1 MSAVGP
7 KEDLSKTPSWIMVGF
22 VLGMIAVLGFQ
33 HEMQR
38 SAAQA
43 ADTVAKAPP
52 PPEPEPVSNVTKVT
66 DLPSLAV
73 IEAVFTEWGSYARWE
88 EERTEVALW
97 NSTTGEFSD
106 FFEVVRVAD
115 DLYFRSIMR
124 LTRPLTDAKPPLEAP
139 LRFTESAEEQEARR
153 AGRLRSEEG
162 SAPVGPWRET
172 PAPADALRPS
182 YLPPPAPA
190 VGEPRV

>member
-52 PPEPEPVSNVTKVT
+52 
-66 DLPSLAV
+66 A
-73 IEAVFTEWGSYARWE
+73 A
-88 EERTEVALW
+88 
-97 NSTTGEFSD
+97 
-106 FFEVVRVAD
+106 
-115 DLYFRSIMR
+115 
-124 LTRPLTDAKPPLEAP
+124 
-139 LRFTESAEEQEARR
+139 
-153 AGRLRSEEG
+153 
-162 SAPVGPWRET
+162 
-172 PAPADALRPS
+172 
-182 YLPPPAPA
+182 
-190 VGEPRV
+190 

>member
-1 MSAVGP
+1 MSAVAP
-7 KEDLSKTPSWIMVGF
+7 KENLSKTPSWIMVGF

-33 HEMQR
+33 HERQR
-38 SAAQA
+38 SAAHPA
-43 ADTVAKAPP
+43 ETAAKASPR
-52 PPEPEPVSNVTKVT
+52 PEPEPAPNVTKVT

-73 IEAVFTEWGSYARWE
+73 IEAVFAEWGRYARWE

-97 NSTTGEFSD
+97 NSTTGDFSD

-115 DLYFRSIMR
+115 GHYFRSIGR
-124 LTRPLTDAKPPLEAP
+124 LTRPMTEARPPLEAP
-139 LRFTESAEEQEARR
+139 LRFTEPAEEQEARR
-153 AGRLRSEEG
+153 AGRLRSEEDA
-162 SAPVGPWRET
+162 APVGPWRET

-190 VGEPRV
+190 AGEPKV